1 MATLTVTKTYVDAS
15 LLSASD
21 LDGIVD
27 SIETFL
33 NTTLLNGDN
42 IQDGGVTSA
51 ALTAN
56 SVTSDI
62 LASDSVEEAGLADA
76 AVETTQLGSGAAET
90 ADIADAAVTT
100 AKILDAT
107 VATADIADSA
117 VTYAELEERST
128 GTSAGNVAF
137 SSAVSSFTHTVD
149 DAFDDT
155 AVYITDLQVTLTT
168 TGKPLVVGLMGTSAG
183 NAKLEMIPTTAP
195 VFKLQFELN
204 DDLTKR
210 YEVLRY
216 GDAVTTGPTQHRT
229 PGAASEVFFLAAGTH
244 TVKARISIDGY
255 GIFALGNVKMYAY
268 EDG

>member
-62 LASDSVEEAGLADA
+62 LDAASVVEAGIAAAAVEEA
-76 AVETTQLGSGAAET
+76 QLGTSAVD

-107 VATADIADSA
+107 TATADFANGA

-183 NAKLEMIPTTAP
+183 NAKLEMIPITAP